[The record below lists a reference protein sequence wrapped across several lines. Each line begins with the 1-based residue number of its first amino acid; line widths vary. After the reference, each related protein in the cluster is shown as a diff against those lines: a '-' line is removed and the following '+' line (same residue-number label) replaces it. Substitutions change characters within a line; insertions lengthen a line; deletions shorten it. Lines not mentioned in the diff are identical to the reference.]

1 MEIIKL
7 LLKSHILSGIG
18 IASIFAV
25 IVKIDKFISDD
36 YFIQQFYT
44 PHSIKLLNK
53 ILIPFKHILMN
64 LILTVLSFLTLMNYF
79 YTIEIKKNPTHKIMI
94 DNLIQQLQNK
104 DFIKDSIIILAF
116 ISGFILCIQFFFV
129 VCFDF
134 KRNEHLFVKE
144 SKLYI
149 YSNELKKQLTYLP
162 KNKKIYLLQK
172 FKQNKQ
178 TYFLAFYIKNN
189 KASRVIIP
197 EETIN
202 KIPIHPINRQKIF
215 TFIDGFN
222 KLTDNKAVLFV
233 FIIIIPLFI
242 GLLTQSISSV
252 FYYLIELFI
261 FFIPKLKEK
270 YCNKDK
276 INYIKTL
283 YQTVS
288 KNKIQWI
295 YIIKIFSSISIGIA
309 ILLFILK
316 KFNIIIIKTFVP
328 TTLIVFIVSIILTFL
343 IIRLK
348 KE

>member
-116 ISGFILCIQFFFV
+116 ISGFILCIQFFFA

-172 FKQNKQ
+172 FKQNK
-178 TYFLAFYIKNN
+178 
-189 KASRVIIP
+189 
-197 EETIN
+197 
-202 KIPIHPINRQKIF
+202 
-215 TFIDGFN
+215 
-222 KLTDNKAVLFV
+222 
-233 FIIIIPLFI
+233 
-242 GLLTQSISSV
+242 
-252 FYYLIELFI
+252 
-261 FFIPKLKEK
+261 
-270 YCNKDK
+270 
-276 INYIKTL
+276 
-283 YQTVS
+283 
-288 KNKIQWI
+288 
-295 YIIKIFSSISIGIA
+295 
-309 ILLFILK
+309 
-316 KFNIIIIKTFVP
+316 
-328 TTLIVFIVSIILTFL
+328 
-343 IIRLK
+343 
-348 KE
+348 